1 MSNLY
6 KFVVTRVEM
15 LEDGAKSNGDDFL
28 AFIDDLSNDKGK
40 LAPSFIVSAAI
51 NNARFWSKKL

>member
-6 KFVVTRVEM
+6 KFVVSQVEM

-28 AFIDDLSNDKGK
+28 AFIDDLSNDKGR
-40 LAPSFIVSAAI
+40 LAPSFIVMSAI
-51 NNARFWSKKL
+51 DDARFWSRIL